1 MSLSAQLLRVS
12 AALTLT
18 LSLSHS
24 VSAEIYKW
32 TDAQGNTH
40 YSQTPSQGQ
49 ENKATDVK
57 NIATDIEMAAG
68 TLVGK
73 SDTASAEPA
82 KSDEMKKAEE
92 TGKKNMA
99 KHKSNCEK
107 QKSALK
113 QLLANPVIRWKSG
126 EEERILTA
134 SERQEKI
141 DEFSSNI
148 KEMCNKKV
156 LATKD
161 EDKT

>member
-1 MSLSAQLLRVS
+1 MSLLAPFSRVS
-12 AALTLT
+12 AALILTLT
-18 LSLSHS
+18 LNHT

-40 YSQTPSQGQ
+40 YSQTPPQGQ
-49 ENKATDVK
+49 ENKAADVK
-57 NIATDIEMAAG
+57 NIVTDIEMAAG
-68 TLVGK
+68 TLIGK
-73 SDTASAEPA
+73 PETTAKPA
-82 KSDEMKKAEE
+82 KNDDEMKKAEE
-92 TGKKNMA
+92 AGKKNMA

-148 KEMCNKKV
+148 KEMCNDKV

-161 EDKT
+161 KVKS